1 MSLEKLIRPKSIA
14 IVGVTDKL
22 GFGRSAALSIVK
34 SKETDRVYYVNPK
47 EKNCLEEN
55 VIRRYKKFQK

>member
-22 GFGRSAALSIVK
+22 VFGRSAALSIVK
-34 SKETDRVYYVNPK
+34 SK
-47 EKNCLEEN
+47 
-55 VIRRYKKFQK
+55 

>member
-34 SKETDRVYYVNPK
+34 SKETDRVYYVNTK
-47 EKNCLEEN
+47 IEELFG
-55 VIRRYKKFQK
+55 RKCYKTIQ